1 MDRPPDLDELLV
13 LLPDPV
19 VLLAMDGSILWANQ
33 AAVDFSGLDLA
44 TANDRTVFDLLHLDD
59 HALVINGFTA
69 VGGDT
74 EKLGQLVDVR
84 VRNADGRWMPCE
96 VRGRFLE
103 LGGEGHV
110 VIVIR
115 STEDRQAL
123 ELGAGS
129 HERLRAQVHHAHAIL
144 ASLDAYGE
152 IRSINAEVART
163 LGLDGA
169 ELLGRPFDEILLPA
183 DRAEF
188 RDTLATMDDTA
199 HLEVRAER
207 MDGAIAHLDV
217 QVADLRG
224 DALQTGYT
232 LCASDV
238 SDLKNT
244 QRALRHMAEHDALTG
259 LLNRRALL
267 ARLDTLVDDG
277 YQHEIVMLFCDLDGF
292 KTVNDRLGHAAGD
305 QVLIEVARRIERSI
319 RPGDLVGRLGGDE
332 FVVVL
337 PRSNTAHANEIG
349 TAIRAALT
357 EPIVAADQIAEV
369 DVSIGVATSGDSPTA
384 ARLLA
389 TADDAMY
396 AVKRA
401 RTER

>member
-1 MDRPPDLDELLV
+1 MDHPPALDQLLV
-13 LLPDPV
+13 HLPDPT
-19 VLLAMDGSILWANQ
+19 VLLDVDGTILWAND
-33 AAVDFSGLDLA
+33 AAIEFSGFDPIH
-44 TANDRTVFDLLHLDD
+44 DVGRSVFELLHPDD
-59 HALVINGFTA
+59 HATVINGFATVA
-69 VGGDT
+69 GETEDIGD
-74 EKLGQLVDVR
+74 LIDVR
-84 VRNADGRWMPCE
+84 VRDAHGRWLPSE

-103 LGGEGHV
+103 LDGEGRV

-115 STEDRQAL
+115 SIEDRQRL

-144 ASLDAYGE
+144 ASLDATG
-152 IRSINAEVART
+152 IVRSINAEIART

-169 ELLGRPFDEILLPA
+169 DVIGRPFEDILVSP
-183 DRAEF
+183 DRVGF
-188 RDTLATMDDTA
+188 GDTLATMADTA
-199 HLEVRAER
+199 HVEVRAER
-207 MDGAIAHLDV
+207 MDGTIVHLDV
-217 QVADLRG
+217 QIADLRA
-224 DALQTGYT
+224 DALQQGYT
-232 LCASDV
+232 LCATDV

-244 QRALRHMAEHDALTG
+244 QRALRHMADHDALTG

-267 ARLDTLVDDG
+267 ARLDSMVDDG

-292 KTVNDRLGHAAGD
+292 KPVNDRLGHAAGD

-337 PRSNTAHANEIG
+337 PQSDTNDARQISA
-349 TAIRAALT
+349 AIRTALT
-357 EPIVAADQIAEV
+357 EPIVAADQVAEV

-396 AVKRA
+396 AVKNSRSA
-401 RTER
+401 R